1 MRALDLEAQCCELR
15 TDITD
20 VGQHTG
26 VRGAGISLSCM
37 ESEQVSIER
46 AMAQVDLEQLRA
58 SGSVKWSMTSGSQL
72 GAFIAESDLP
82 LAPVVQQA
90 IARAIEQ
97 GLTGYLPTP
106 VAQDTAAACA
116 RFQQR
121 RFGWAV
127 DPAYIQ
133 LLPDVLGAFA
143 FTLGQL
149 VEPGTPVVLPTPAYM
164 PFLELPG
171 AVGHELRTLPMD
183 LVDGRFV
190 IDPHQLAAAL
200 EGGGLL
206 VLINPHN
213 PTGQVATRAE
223 LLAIADVVERT
234 GSTVFADEIH
244 SPLVYSGRQH
254 VPYAS
259 LDERTAAHT
268 VTAVSASKGWN
279 LPGLACAQLIMT
291 SAEHRRRWSASPFVV
306 RHGTSPL
313 GAVAATAAYGP
324 DGVQHLDALVDY
336 QQRGRDLFAAGM
348 AKAPTIGYT
357 PPAATYIH
365 WLDLRD
371 TGIDPGE
378 VAERTGVIGTNGTAC
393 GTAGFLRLTLA
404 TSHAVISEIADRLV
418 ALSR

>member
-1 MRALDLEAQCCELR
+1 M
-15 TDITD
+15 D
-20 VGQHTG
+20 VEP
-26 VRGAGISLSCM
+26 VN
-37 ESEQVSIER
+37 IER
-46 AMAQVDLEQLRA
+46 AMAQVDLEQLR
-58 SGSVKWSMTSGSQL
+58 SRGSVKWSVTSGSQL

-82 LAPVVQQA
+82 LAPAIQGALADA
-90 IARAIEQ
+90 IAH

-106 VAQDTAAACA
+106 VARDTAVACA
-116 RFQQR
+116 TFQQR
-121 RFGWAV
+121 RFGWNL
-127 DPAYIQ
+127 DPAHIE

-143 FTLGQL
+143 FTLGHL

-190 IDPHQLAAAL
+190 IDPQRLAAAL
-200 EGGGLL
+200 DGGGLL

-213 PTGQVATRAE
+213 PTGQVATRDE

-244 SPLVYSGRQH
+244 SPLVYSGEQH

-291 SAEHRRRWSASPFVV
+291 SDEHRRRWAASPFVV

-313 GAVAATAAYGP
+313 GAVAATAAYGA
-324 DGVQHLDALVDY
+324 DGVAHLDALVDY
-336 QQRGRDLFAAGM
+336 QERGRDLFAARM
-348 AKAPTIGYT
+348 AHAPAIGYT

-371 TGIDPGE
+371 AGIDPGE
-378 VAERTGVIGTNGTAC
+378 VAGRTGVIGTNGVAC
-393 GTAGFLRLTLA
+393 GTAGFVRLTLA
-404 TSHAVISEIADRLV
+404 TSHAVIGDIADRLV
-418 ALSR
+418 AVSRQ

>member
-1 MRALDLEAQCCELR
+1 MDSI
-15 TDITD
+15 DID
-20 VGQHTG
+20 
-26 VRGAGISLSCM
+26 
-37 ESEQVSIER
+37 
-46 AMAQVDLEQLRA
+46 QLRA
-58 SGSVKWSMTSGSQL
+58 RGSVKWSATSGNQL

-82 LAPVVQQA
+82 LAPAVRDA
-90 IARAIEQ
+90 ITAAVDR

-106 VAQDTAAACA
+106 VGEATAAACA
-116 RFQQR
+116 TFQQR
-121 RFGWAV
+121 RFGWSV
-127 DPAYIQ
+127 DPAHVQ
-133 LLPDVLGAFA
+133 LLPDVLGAFS
-143 FTLGQL
+143 FTLGHL
-149 VEPGTPVVLPTPAYM
+149 VAPGTPVVLPTPAYM

-171 AVGHELRTLPMD
+171 TVGNELRTLPMD

-190 IDPHQLAAAL
+190 IDPERLARAL
-200 EGGGLL
+200 SGGGLL

-213 PTGQVATRAE
+213 PTGQVATREE

-244 SPLVYSGRQH
+244 SPLVYSRHQH

-279 LPGLACAQLIMT
+279 LPGLACAQLIVT

-313 GAVAATAAYGP
+313 GAVAASAAYGSE
-324 DGVQHLDALVDY
+324 GVAHLDAVIDY
-336 QQRGRDLFAAGM
+336 LQRGRDLFAERM
-348 AKAPTIGYT
+348 AKTPSIGYT

-365 WLDLRD
+365 WLDLRR
-371 TGIDPGE
+371 TGCDPGE
-378 VAERTGVIGTNGTAC
+378 VGSRTGVLGTNGTAC

-404 TSHAVISEIADRLV
+404 TSHSVVGEIADRLV
-418 ALSR
+418 SLAG

>member
-1 MRALDLEAQCCELR
+1 M
-15 TDITD
+15 
-20 VGQHTG
+20 G
-26 VRGAGISLSCM
+26 V
-37 ESEQVSIER
+37 EPVNIER
-46 AMAQVDLEQLRA
+46 VMAQVDVEQLR
-58 SGSVKWSMTSGSQL
+58 SRGSVKWSVTSGRQL

-82 LAPVVQQA
+82 LAPSIQRALADA
-90 IARAIEQ
+90 IGR

-106 VAQDTAAACA
+106 LARDTAAACA
-116 RFQQR
+116 TFQHK
-121 RFGWAV
+121 RFGWDV
-127 DPAYIQ
+127 DPAHIE
-133 LLPDVLGAFA
+133 LLPDVLGAFT
-143 FTLGQL
+143 FTLGHL

-171 AVGHELRTLPMD
+171 AVGHELRKLPMD

-190 IDPHQLAAAL
+190 IDPRRLATAL

-213 PTGQVATRAE
+213 PTGQVATREE

-234 GSTVFADEIH
+234 GATVFADEIH
-244 SPLVYSGRQH
+244 SPLVYSGGQH
-254 VPYAS
+254 IPYAS

-291 SAEHRRRWSASPFVV
+291 SAAHRRRWSASPFVV

-313 GAVAATAAYGP
+313 GAVAATAAYGV
-324 DGVQHLDALVDY
+324 DGVAHLDALVDHL
-336 QQRGRDLFAAGM
+336 QRGRDLFAARM
-348 AKAPTIGYT
+348 AHAPTIGYT

-371 TGIDPGE
+371 AGVDPGR

-404 TSHAVISEIADRLV
+404 TSHAVVGEVADRLV
-418 ALSR
+418 SLTADDA

>member
-1 MRALDLEAQCCELR
+1 MDAEP
-15 TDITD
+15 IN
-20 VGQHTG
+20 
-26 VRGAGISLSCM
+26 
-37 ESEQVSIER
+37 IER
-46 AMAQVDLEQLRA
+46 AMGQVDLEQLR
-58 SGSVKWSMTSGSQL
+58 SRGSVKWSVTSGRQL

-82 LAPVVQQA
+82 LAPAIQGALADA
-90 IARAIEQ
+90 IAR

-106 VAQDTAAACA
+106 VARDTAVACA
-116 RFQQR
+116 TFQQR
-121 RFGWAV
+121 RFGWNLE
-127 DPAYIQ
+127 PAHIE

-143 FTLGQL
+143 FTLGHL

-190 IDPHQLAAAL
+190 IDPQRLAAAL
-200 EGGGLL
+200 DGGGLL

-213 PTGQVATRAE
+213 PTGQVATRDE

-244 SPLVYSGRQH
+244 SPLVYSGEH
-254 VPYAS
+254 HIPYAS
-259 LDERTAAHT
+259 LDERTAGHT

-291 SAEHRRRWSASPFVV
+291 SDEHRRRWAASPFVV

-313 GAVAATAAYGP
+313 GAVAATAAYGA
-324 DGVQHLDALVDY
+324 DGVAHLDALIDY
-336 QQRGRDLFAAGM
+336 QERGRDLFAARM
-348 AKAPTIGYT
+348 AGAPAIGYT

-378 VAERTGVIGTNGTAC
+378 VAERTSVIGTNGTAC

-404 TSHAVISEIADRLV
+404 TSHAVIGDIADRLV
-418 ALSR
+418 SVSRR